1 MRRHALSVLT
11 LAATIALLLGGCE
24 VADEKIDLKPVSFA
38 ELDGWREDDHAAA
51 FRALLKSC
59 HADPEL
65 PFCAAAILLGDKVSG
80 EAARVF
86 FEDLYTPHVIEGSDV
101 AGFVTGYY
109 EPEVQGSRTRGGKF
123 QVPVYRRPDDLITLA
138 PDTMRARFNDRIT
151 GMRQTPEGQVP
162 YYTRQEIVAGA
173 LSGRGLELLY
183 LDDEVEL
190 FFMQVQGSG
199 RVRLADGSSV
209 RLGFAGKNGHPYIS
223 IGKRLV
229 ERGEGRPEQMTMEG
243 VKAWLRADTM
253 RGRALMQENRSYVF
267 FRALDGEEG
276 RDGPLGAE
284 GVPLTPGRSLA
295 VDTEYHRLGLPVFVA
310 APGLTTQEGLPFKRL
325 MIAQDAG
332 SAIRGFERG
341 DIFWGSGEAAGAI
354 AGSTRHA
361 ARFHVLLPKR

>member
-1 MRRHALSVLT
+1 M
-11 LAATIALLLGGCE
+11 
-24 VADEKIDLKPVSFA
+24 ADEPINLKPVTFA
-38 ELDGWREDDHAAA
+38 ELDGWREDNHAAA

-65 PFCAAAILLGDKVSG
+65 PFCAAAILLGENVSG
-80 EAARVF
+80 EAARIF
-86 FEDLYTPHVIEGSDV
+86 FEDLYTPHVIEGSDTP
-101 AGFVTGYY
+101 GFVTGYY

-138 PDTMRARFNDRIT
+138 PDTERARFNDRVT
-151 GMRQTPEGQVP
+151 GMRQTPEGRVP
-162 YYTRQEIVAGA
+162 YYTREEIGAGA

-209 RLGFAGKNGHPYIS
+209 RLGFAGKNGHPYTS
-223 IGKRLV
+223 IGKLLV
-229 ERGEGRPEQMTMEG
+229 ERGEGTPDKTTMAG
-243 VKAWLRADTM
+243 VKAWLRADLM
-253 RGRALMQENRSYVF
+253 RGRAVMEENRSYVF

-295 VDTEYHRLGLPVFVA
+295 VDTEYHRLGLPVFVTV
-310 APGLTTQEGLPFKRL
+310 PGLTTQEGQPFRRL
-325 MIAQDAG
+325 MIAEDVG
-332 SAIRGFERG
+332 SAIRGPERG
-341 DIFWGSGEAAGAI
+341 DIFWGSGAAAGAI

-361 ARFHVLLPKR
+361 ARFYVLLPKH